1 MKRQIVKALK
11 VTLKAGLKA
20 LAEHALS
27 ELNRP
32 EREEVQELFAPARR
46 PVIGSKN

>member
-1 MKRQIVKALK
+1 MKRQIVQAMK
-11 VTLKAGLKA
+11 VTLKAGLRA

-32 EREEVQELFAPARR
+32 EREEVQEPFRPARR
-46 PVIGSKN
+46 PVAEGKN